1 MQILLSCTECD
12 YQEVGHTEKE
22 LMNKIIIWNHVKKDH
37 PATAERVMR
46 IYQRVP
52 SSLFNM
58 HAPADTY
65 QNVKNKLTPNKFR
78 FA

>member
-1 MQILLSCTECD
+1 MQVLLSCTECD
-12 YQEVGHTEKE
+12 YQEVGHTDKE

-58 HAPADTY
+58 HAPHDTNA
-65 QNVKNKLTPNKFR
+65 NVNQPKFTPR
-78 FA
+78 YA

>member
-1 MQILLSCTECD
+1 MQVLLSCTECD
-12 YQEVGHTEKE
+12 YQEIGHTDKE
-22 LMNKIIIWNHVKKDH
+22 MMNKIIIWNHVKKAH

-58 HAPADTY
+58 HSPADTFA
-65 QNVKNKLTPNKFR
+65 NVKNRVAPRKFK